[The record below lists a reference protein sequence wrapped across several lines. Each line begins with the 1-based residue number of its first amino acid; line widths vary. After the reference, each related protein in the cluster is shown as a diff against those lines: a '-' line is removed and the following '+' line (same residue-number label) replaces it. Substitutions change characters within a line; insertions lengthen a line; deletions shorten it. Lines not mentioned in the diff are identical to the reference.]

1 MLPCGTADL
10 CMLFGCNLYAHAKPE
25 KVKAVKR
32 CSSHL
37 KPPPKGML

>member
-1 MLPCGTADL
+1 MLPYGTAGL

-32 CSSHL
+32 YSSYL
-37 KPPPKGML
+37 NPPPKRML